1 MLSCGPCQSSTRKAS
16 GQSAVSFCSTD
27 TGGNPSTSGA
37 NAFTSSG
44 KAEEQA
50 DAESL
55 EDREFRQAVQA
66 RRKSPLD
73 TSSSYRSTASSD
85 DSSDP
90 DNTAHSPGTPADKA
104 KWDSKKKTGHQ
115 LQQHSSRL
123 VQLQPHCFL
132 FHCQYMH
139 GIVLVYT
146 AWFLTC
152 STPCLLHAAY
162 VCFS

>member
-1 MLSCGPCQSSTRKAS
+1 MSVAADMAPLLQTTTWHLGLASAQLWTVSVQHEKAS

-37 NAFTSSG
+37 NAVTSSG
-44 KAEEQA
+44 KAKEQA

-90 DNTAHSPGTPADKA
+90 DNTAHSPADKA
-104 KWDSKKKTGHQ
+104 KWDSKKKTGRQ
-115 LQQHSSRL
+115 LQQHFSRL
-123 VQLQPHCFL
+123 VKLQPHCF
-132 FHCQYMH
+132 FCF
-139 GIVLVYT
+139 T
-146 AWFLTC
+146 ASICTG
-152 STPCLLHAAY
+152 
-162 VCFS
+162 